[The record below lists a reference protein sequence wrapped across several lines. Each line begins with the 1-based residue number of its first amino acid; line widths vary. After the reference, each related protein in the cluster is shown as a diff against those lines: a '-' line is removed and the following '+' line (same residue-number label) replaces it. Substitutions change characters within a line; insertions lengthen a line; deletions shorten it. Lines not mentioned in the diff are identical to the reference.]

1 MNETIVTAY
10 GEELSALTGRIAEMG
25 GLAEISIQQAIRALK
40 RQDTDQAEVVISQD
54 NRIDEMQQVLEDQI
68 ILLIAKRQPVAADL
82 RSVVAALRI
91 TNDLERIGDLAKNIA
106 KRVILIEDQNKSK
119 KLVNGVESLSKLSQM
134 QLKNVLDAF
143 VKQDVELA
151 DQVREDD
158 KEIDELY
165 TALFRELLTYM
176 MEDPRNITMCT
187 HLLFCAKNLERI
199 GDHAT
204 NIAENVHF
212 MVTGEMPDQER
223 PKADELTSQVEQS

>member
-119 KLVNGVESLSKLSQM
+119 KLVNGVESL
-134 QLKNVLDAF
+134 
-143 VKQDVELA
+143 
-151 DQVREDD
+151 
-158 KEIDELY
+158 
-165 TALFRELLTYM
+165 
-176 MEDPRNITMCT
+176 
-187 HLLFCAKNLERI
+187 
-199 GDHAT
+199 
-204 NIAENVHF
+204 
-212 MVTGEMPDQER
+212 
-223 PKADELTSQVEQS
+223 